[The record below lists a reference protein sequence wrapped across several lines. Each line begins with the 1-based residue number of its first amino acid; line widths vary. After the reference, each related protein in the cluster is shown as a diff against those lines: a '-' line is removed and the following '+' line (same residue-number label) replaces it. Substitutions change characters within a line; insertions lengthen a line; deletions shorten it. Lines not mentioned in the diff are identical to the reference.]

1 MAEPKRAVDT
11 SKIDVHGARFL
22 IVEARFYNDIGSMLL
37 AGAQRAFLAA
47 NASFDVLSVP
57 GALEIPIMMAIALEA
72 ARAQGKPYQ
81 GAVALGCIIR
91 GETYHFEIVCN
102 ESARAL
108 MDLSVALKLPF
119 GNAILTM
126 DTEEQAIVRANP
138 ELGDKGG
145 DAARAALTVLTLK
158 HKIGAH

>member
-72 ARAQGKPYQ
+72 AQAQGKPYQ

-91 GETYHFEIVCN
+91 GETYHFEVVCN

-126 DTEEQAIVRANP
+126 DTEEQAIVRADP

-145 DAARAALTVLTLK
+145 DAARAALAVLTLK